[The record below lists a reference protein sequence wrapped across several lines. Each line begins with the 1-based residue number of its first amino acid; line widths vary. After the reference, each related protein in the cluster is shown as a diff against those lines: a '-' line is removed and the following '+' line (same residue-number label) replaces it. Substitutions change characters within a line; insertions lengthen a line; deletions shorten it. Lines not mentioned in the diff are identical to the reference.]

1 MYARLSQA
9 QIKLTSLGHIKH
21 NQCQQRWCV
30 RCPDFWAVLA
40 VCDQVQKCSIYRDM
54 VTVVT
59 PHQFSSGGTLDTS
72 HTSYFFTQSGD
83 GSFRNGKDLSCGKQ
97 HLTLQVPIK
106 SIHLKNLINYLYDN
120 QYIQHSHRRS
130 FGLKK
135 SGIAL
140 VIKMPCFHTI
150 SMLVLIGTC
159 LPCVEKFN
167 LSFPENPITNS
178 GHYSFTLPQ
187 QWQSSVL
194 SSSQH
199 STAFRIWL
207 IKILNYS
214 WQTLWHPWD
223 PIWNGNLGILWL
235 YYSFKSWL

>member
-72 HTSYFFTQSGD
+72 HTSYSFTQSGD

-159 LPCVEKFN
+159 LPCGEKIQPF
-167 LSFPENPITNS
+167 LSWKSHHQLWSLFF
-178 GHYSFTLPQ
+178 H
-187 QWQSSVL
+187 
-194 SSSQH
+194 SSSTVTVF
-199 STAFRIWL
+199 STQFL
-207 IKILNYS
+207 STLNRFQNMTHQNS
-214 WQTLWHPWD
+214 
-223 PIWNGNLGILWL
+223 
-235 YYSFKSWL
+235 